1 MAFDNITT
9 SLEEGPS
16 SITRYLIMIFLA
28 MIIIIAVVLPVM
40 GEITEFQKGDVELDL
55 NRDYT
60 YTVTTN
66 AAEGVTVTVGGD
78 GAQYCTV
85 TGNVIA
91 MNFTEK
97 GMYTIE
103 ITATSVHPTQT
114 ATQKIIVDAGGA
126 GTSPYYTLLWIV
138 PTLMIIG
145 VAIVI
150 LRGRGSDGDNGGNGG
165 FGGFGGNGFSYYRY
179 NEGSR

>member
-1 MAFDNITT
+1 MAFDNIST
-9 SLEEGPS
+9 SLEGGPS
-16 SITRYLIMIFLA
+16 SVTRFLIMIFLA
-28 MIIIIAVVLPVM
+28 MIIIIAVVIPVM
-40 GEITEFQKGDVELDL
+40 GDMTKTQKGDVELDL
-55 NRDYT
+55 DRDYT

-66 AAEGVTVTVGGD
+66 AEGVTVTVGGD

-91 MNFTEK
+91 MNFKEK
-97 GMYTIE
+97 GLYTIE

-114 ATQKIIVDAGGA
+114 ATQTITVDAGGA

-138 PTLMIIG
+138 PTMMIIG
-145 VAIVI
+145 LALVI
-150 LRGRGSDGDNGGNGG
+150 LRGRGSDDDNGGNGG
-165 FGGFGGNGFSYYRY
+165 FGGNGFSYHRY

>member
-16 SITRYLIMIFLA
+16 SITRYLIMVFLA
-28 MIIIIAVVLPVM
+28 MIIIIAVVIPVM
-40 GEITEFQKGDVELDL
+40 GDMTKSQKADIGVDLD
-55 NRDYT
+55 RDYT

-66 AAEGVTVTVGGD
+66 LADGVTVTVGGD
-78 GAQYCTV
+78 GAQYCSV

-91 MNFTEK
+91 MNFKEK

-103 ITATSVHPTQT
+103 ITATSAHPTQT
-114 ATQKIIVDAGGA
+114 AVQKIVVDAGGA

-145 VAIVI
+145 VAIVL
-150 LRGRGSDGDNGGNGG
+150 LRGRGSDDGDGGN
-165 FGGFGGNGFSYYRY
+165 GGFGGNGFSYYRY